1 MRLTRNHT
9 TPDPAAAYHVAS
21 LVVHCRPE
29 LLADIVRQIE
39 ATDGLSVPQSDPLG
53 KMVVLIEAADEGY
66 MTRGI
71 SLIEQLP
78 GVASTNLIFHQ
89 IDR

>member
-1 MRLTRNHT
+1 
-9 TPDPAAAYHVAS
+9 
-21 LVVHCRPE
+21 
-29 LLADIVRQIE
+29 
-39 ATDGLSVPQSDPLG
+39 
-53 KMVVLIEAADEGY
+53 